1 MYEQPQLK
9 EMYITDLT
17 LSMTNPRFPREV
29 KSETEAIL
37 TFFQLKKV
45 GPGKIMS
52 LIEDIVET
60 GIVLENFIVLK
71 KDGEFI
77 VHDGNRRLT
86 ALKLLYNNTSEII
99 KNDYPKVYENLKIM
113 KENFDVKKLKLNVQV
128 YTDSNSM
135 ANHVAKLHSGEQ
147 NGKGQINWDSNEKD
161 TFNSQHLNQPLGL
174 GNLIYKKLEKTA
186 EKRELYNK
194 LQKGSFAT
202 TLNRIFGYSNIR
214 KRIFQLDRGLKVDLT
229 DSVHFNKIC
238 EMIEFFISKNATV
251 ADVYTAEM
259 ASNFFEEIEPISQ
272 GNPEGK
278 ETEGN
283 PEGKETEG
291 NPEGKEAEGNPEG
304 KETEGNPKSEEQYKL
319 ILNLITNKKIV
330 YLYNDYNLL
339 ELIENATDSN
349 GENLKNKVIFS
360 TESNYI
366 RNNIFSGDASIGD
379 YSVQAKLNYKG
390 ESISRRIEI
399 KVRVPNKRIE
409 TNQPKNE
416 FFTSVA
422 SFIIGDAK
430 LKINNTVDTLI
441 KEIQSLENAVDYR
454 YMIASSLRQLM
465 ELSIEEV
472 MNSKEIKNHGNPK
485 QNLKFLVEKLS
496 EKSNLHE
503 ICRGE
508 NHLKYPAIK
517 NLIGAID
524 TNKLYDYLNLITH
537 DSYATVYNVLVEK
550 VNLEIMPILA
560 VFHNYLH
567 MDLHIK

>member
-29 KSETEAIL
+29 KSEAEAIL

-86 ALKLLYNNTSEII
+86 ALKLLNNNTSEII

-128 YTDSNSM
+128 YTDSKSM

-272 GNPEGK
+272 GNPEG
-278 ETEGN
+278 
-283 PEGKETEG
+283 
-291 NPEGKEAEGNPEG
+291 
-304 KETEGNPKSEEQYKL
+304 NPKQEEQYKL

-508 NHLKYPAIK
+508 NHLKYQAIK

-567 MDLHIK
+567 MDLHIR

>member
-29 KSETEAIL
+29 KSEAEAIL

-86 ALKLLYNNTSEII
+86 ALKLLNNNTSEII

-128 YTDSNSM
+128 YTDSKSM

-283 PEGKETEG
+283 PEG
-291 NPEGKEAEGNPEG
+291 NPEG
-304 KETEGNPKSEEQYKL
+304 KETEGNPEGNPKQEEQYKL

-508 NHLKYPAIK
+508 NHLKYQAIK

-567 MDLHIK
+567 MDLHIR

>member
-29 KSETEAIL
+29 KSEAEAIL

-86 ALKLLYNNTSEII
+86 ALKLLNNNTSEII

-128 YTDSNSM
+128 YTDSKSM

-291 NPEGKEAEGNPEG
+291 NPEG
-304 KETEGNPKSEEQYKL
+304 NPKQEEQYKL

-508 NHLKYPAIK
+508 NHLKYQAIK

-567 MDLHIK
+567 MDLHIR